1 MKIVVN
7 SAFRKGAISPYIY
20 GSFVEHMGRVVYS
33 GIYEPDSIY
42 ADEDGFRKDVLEK
55 TKEMGVTCVR
65 YPGGNF
71 VSTYDWRD
79 GVGPRQDRPC
89 KRELA
94 WKSIET
100 NEVGT
105 DEFMRWAKKASIQP
119 ILAVNLG
126 TKGIENA
133 VQYLEYCNLPAGT
146 MYSDMRKENGHPEP
160 YRVPVWCIGNEM
172 DGTWQMGHKTAEE
185 YARLA
190 TQTAHA
196 MKALD
201 ADIKTVVCGSSS
213 TSMATYT
220 DWEKT
225 VLEEGFEYIDYI
237 ALHQYYGGQ
246 EMGTARFLAQSLDLE
261 EYIHT
266 VAGICDAV
274 KHKRHSRKTI
284 DISIDEWGVW
294 EIPGDQVADDVNSR
308 DWEIAPAFSEQIYTM
323 EDALLFASMLMA
335 MVRNADRVKIACQS
349 LLTNISAAIMTEKGG
364 GSWVQPIY
372 YPFSLMSQY
381 ARGEVLDSKVNC
393 DTYEVDGLEVP
404 EVDELA
410 VVNTDRLE
418 VVIYLVNRTD
428 KRQDVSMELQ
438 GFAVKGITE
447 AIAMCADLKQTN
459 LDGDHKQV
467 QPHKVDNAFC
477 LKQEKVSGMIAPYSF
492 YMIRIELEDT
502 NGELHSMD

>member
-1 MKIVVN
+1 MHVLVN
-7 SAFRKGAISPYIY
+7 AAFKKGEISPYLY

-33 GIYEPDSIY
+33 GIYEPDSPY
-42 ADEDGFRKDVLEK
+42 ADEDGFRKDVLDK
-55 TKEMGVTCVR
+55 TREMGVTCVR

-71 VSTYDWRD
+71 VSTYNWMD
-79 GVGPRQDRPC
+79 GVGPRETRPA

-105 DEFMRWAKKASIQP
+105 DEFMQWAVKAGITP
-119 ILAVNLG
+119 VFAVNLG
-126 TKGIENA
+126 TRGIENA
-133 VQYLEYCNLPAGT
+133 VSHLEYCNLPAGT
-146 MYSDMRKENGHPEP
+146 QYSNMRAANGHVEP
-160 YRVPVWCIGNEM
+160 YQVPIWCIGNEM

-201 ADIKTVVCGSSS
+201 ANIKTVVCGSSS

-220 DWEKT
+220 DWERT
-225 VLEEGFEYIDYI
+225 VLEEGFDYVDYI

-274 KHKRHSRKTI
+274 RHRRHSRKTI
-284 DISIDEWGVW
+284 QISIDEWGVW
-294 EIPGDQVADDVNSR
+294 EIPGDEVADDVNSR
-308 DWEIAPAFSEQIYTM
+308 DWEIAPAFSEQIYTQ

-349 LLTNISAAIMTEKGG
+349 LLTNISAAIMTERGG
-364 GSWVQPIY
+364 DSWVQPIY
-372 YPFSLMSQY
+372 YPFSYMSRY
-381 ARGEVLDSKVNC
+381 ARGEVLESKV
-393 DTYEVDGLEVP
+393 DGDSYDVDGLAVP
-404 EVDELA
+404 EVDTL
-410 VVNTDRLE
+410 VVANAERQE
-418 VVIYLVNRTD
+418 VVAFYVNRTD
-428 KRQDVSMELQ
+428 RQQEISMELQ
-438 GFAVKGITE
+438 GYDVQEVVEVVTMDAS
-447 AIAMCADLKQTN
+447 LKQTN
-459 LDGDHKQV
+459 LDGDHTQV
-467 QPHKVDNAFC
+467 QPHVVTDAFAMDGDGHG
-477 LKQEKVSGMIAPYSF
+477 VHGAIAPYSWT
-492 YMIRIELEDT
+492 MVRV
-502 NGELHSMD
+502 GV